1 MGHCEHKK
9 NKILFIQSKM
19 DEKLS
24 SPQSVE
30 QKKRYSIS
38 DKIKSVFGFISQE
51 SLPNSEDCVENY
63 EKILVRGSQLHK
75 EKNKWNKRYCTLTE
89 TKLTVYQSPKS
100 YENGDDSITSCFIQ
114 TSVLQRPEI
123 EGHEFVYSLFSH
135 DKEGLVQ
142 YLSESKTF
150 SL

>member
-1 MGHCEHKK
+1 
-9 NKILFIQSKM
+9 M
-19 DEKLS
+19 DES
-24 SPQSVE
+24 SQSVE

-38 DKIKSVFGFISQE
+38 DKIKSVFGFVSQE

-63 EKILVRGSQLHK
+63 EKILVRGNQLHK

-89 TKLTVYQSPKS
+89 TKLTVYKSPES

-114 TSVLQRPEI
+114 TSVLQRPDI

-135 DKEGLVQ
+135 DKEGLV
-142 YLSESKTF
+142 
-150 SL
+150 